1 MTTIRTHIAK
11 TRIARPLRRLAQC
24 ATVALLAIPGVSC
37 FSDGSLNVDP
47 NRSTTADPA
56 LLFTG
61 AEVKFS
67 LLRVGELTWPIA
79 LMSQMWASG
88 GRWGLEQAR
97 YDQTRVRS
105 AWGSIY
111 TDVLKNLVLATRDAE
126 AKTPRPN
133 NAIAQLKIYTAF
145 VYSQTSYLW
154 GDIPF
159 TEAAGGTVDFPKF
172 DSQESVLNGCIKL
185 LDEAIASIDANSQRI
200 GAPNDLYYGGD
211 MTKWRRFANS
221 LKFRILMT
229 MVDADPSKSA
239 AIGVMTAVPMI
250 ASTADEMKFPY
261 FDSPGR
267 QNPRFSFTAIF
278 RGGVQSDWYASNVMF
293 QEMVPFNDPRL
304 PVFFQPG
311 PGAPSGVYLSLDP
324 VQTYDPVRS
333 SLVNLNLLK
342 ANLPEV
348 SFSYSEQLLLEA
360 EAMGRG
366 FWAGGLA
373 GSETRFRQGVRESM
387 LAAGVAGSEA
397 DRYITSLPAF
407 SAANFRRELNRQQ
420 WLDLFM
426 RPADA
431 WVQWRRSGASGQEY
445 PAMTVPAGA
454 LSTNLM
460 RRLLYRSEEINSN
473 PNTPTGITVDKPLWF
488 DK

>member
-1 MTTIRTHIAK
+1 MTNRNLSLT
-11 TRIARPLRRLAQC
+11 RRLSRLG
-24 ATVALLAIPGVSC
+24 ATTLLAVSGVAC
-37 FSDGSLNVDP
+37 FADGALNVDP

-67 LLRVGELTWPIA
+67 LLRVAELTWPIA
-79 LMSQMWASG
+79 LMNQMWASG

-97 YDQTRVRS
+97 YDQTRIRS

-111 TDVLKNLVLATRDAE
+111 TDVLKNLVLATKDAE
-126 AKTPRPN
+126 SRTPKPN
-133 NAIAQLKIYTAF
+133 NSIAQLKIYTAF
-145 VYSQTSYLW
+145 VYSQTTLLW

-159 TEAAGGTVDFPKF
+159 SEAASGEVDQPKF
-172 DSQESVLNGCIKL
+172 DTQEAVLNGCIKL
-185 LDEAIASIDANSQRI
+185 LDDAMAQMDASSARI
-200 GAPNDLYYGGD
+200 TAPNDLYYSGD
-211 MTKWRRFANS
+211 MAKWRRFANS

-229 MVDADPSKSA
+229 MVDADPSKAA
-239 AIGVMTAVPMI
+239 AIGAMATQPMI
-250 ASTADEMKFPY
+250 AARGDEMKFPY

-278 RGGVQSDWYASNVMF
+278 RGGVQSDWYASDVMF
-293 QEMVPFNDPRL
+293 QEMVPLNDPRM
-304 PVFFQPG
+304 PFFFQPG
-311 PGAPSGVYLSLDP
+311 PGASPGQFSSLNP
-324 VQTYDPVRS
+324 VQEYNPQTS
-333 SLVNLNLLK
+333 SLVHLNLLK
-342 ANLPEV
+342 ANLPEM

-360 EAMGRG
+360 EATARG
-366 FWAGGLA
+366 FWQGGFGTADTRYRAGM
-373 GSETRFRQGVRESM
+373 RESM
-387 LAAGVAGSEA
+387 GALGVSTPAI
-397 DRYITSLPAF
+397 DTYITARPALNA
-407 SAANFRRELNRQQ
+407 SNFRTELGRQQ

-431 WVQWRRSGASGQEY
+431 WTQWRRSGVRGQEY

-460 RRLLYRSEEINSN
+460 RRLLYRNEEINSN
-473 PNTPTGITVDKPLWF
+473 VNTPKGLLLDTPLWF

>member
-1 MTTIRTHIAK
+1 MTNFRQTFVRRT
-11 TRIARPLRRLAQC
+11 TRAA
-24 ATVALLAIPGVSC
+24 AVALLAVPGISC
-37 FSDGSLNVDP
+37 FSDGLLNVDP

-67 LLRVGELTWPIA
+67 LLRVAELTWPIA
-79 LMSQMWASG
+79 LMNQMWASG

-97 YDQTRVRS
+97 YDQTRIRS

-133 NAIAQLKIYTAF
+133 NSIAQLKIYTAF

-159 TEAAGGTVDFPKF
+159 SEAAGGTVDFPKF
-172 DSQESVLNGCIKL
+172 DSQEAVLNGSIKL
-185 LDEAIASIDANSQRI
+185 IDEALAAIDANSARI

-211 MTKWRRFANS
+211 MTKWRRFGNS

-229 MVDADPSKSA
+229 MVDADASKA
-239 AIGVMTAVPMI
+239 TAIGAMASQQMI
-250 ASTADEMKFPY
+250 ASRGDEMKFPY

-293 QEMVPFNDPRL
+293 NEMVPLNDPRM
-304 PVFFQPG
+304 PIYFQPG
-311 PGAPSGVYLSLDP
+311 PGSPAGTFVSLDP

-333 SLVNLNLLK
+333 SLVNLNLLR

-348 SFSYSEQLLLEA
+348 SFSYSEQMLLEA
-360 EAMGRG
+360 EALGRG
-366 FWAGGLA
+366 FWPGGLGA
-373 GSETRFRQGVRESM
+373 AETRFRAGTRESM
-387 LAAGVAGSEA
+387 SASGVAA
-397 DRYITSLPAF
+397 PAIDTYINALPAF
-407 SAANFRRELNRQQ
+407 TAGNFRRELNRQQ

-426 RPADA
+426 RPVDA
-431 WVQWRRSGASGQEY
+431 YTQWRRSGPIGQEY
-445 PAMTVPAGA
+445 PSMTVPGGA
-454 LSTNLM
+454 LATSLM
-460 RRLLYRSEEINSN
+460 RRVLYRNEEINSN
-473 PNTPTGITVDKPLWF
+473 PNTPTGIVLDRPLWF

>member
-1 MTTIRTHIAK
+1 MTTLRQS
-11 TRIARPLRRLAQC
+11 IARR
-24 ATVALLAIPGVSC
+24 ATRFAGTALLALTGVAC
-37 FSDGSLNVDP
+37 FADGALNVDP

-67 LLRVGELTWPIA
+67 LLRVAELTWPIA
-79 LMSQMWASG
+79 LMNQQWASG

-97 YDQTRVRS
+97 YDQTRIRS

-111 TDVLKNLVLATRDAE
+111 TDVLKNLVLATRDAD
-126 AKTPRPN
+126 ARTPKPN
-133 NAIAQLKIYTAF
+133 NSIAQLKIYTAF
-145 VYSQTSYLW
+145 VFSQTSYLW

-159 TEAAGGTVDFPKF
+159 SEAAGGQVDVPKF
-172 DSQESVLNGCIKL
+172 DSQEAVLNGCIKL
-185 LDEAIASIDANSQRI
+185 LDEAMAQIDASSARI
-200 GAPNDLYYGGD
+200 VAPNDLYYGGD
-211 MTKWRRFANS
+211 MAKWRRFANS

-229 MVDADPSKSA
+229 MVDADPAKSA
-239 AIGVMTAVPMI
+239 AIGAMASQSMI
-250 ASTADEMKFPY
+250 AARGDDMKFPY

-293 QEMVPFNDPRL
+293 SEMVPLNDPRM
-304 PVFFQPG
+304 PIFFQPG
-311 PGAPSGVYLSLDP
+311 PGAAPGQFFSLNP
-324 VQTYDPVRS
+324 VEQYNPTTS
-333 SLVNLNLLK
+333 SLVNLGLLK

-348 SFSYSEQLLLEA
+348 SFSYSEQMLLEA
-360 EAMGRG
+360 EAMARG
-366 FWAGGLA
+366 FWQGGVA
-373 GSETRFRQGVRESM
+373 AADARYRAGVRESM
-387 LAAGVAGSEA
+387 SAVGVSTPAIDTYIAALPTLNGS
-397 DRYITSLPAF
+397 
-407 SAANFRRELNRQQ
+407 NFRSELNRQQ

-426 RPADA
+426 RPADM
-431 WVQWRRSGASGQEY
+431 WTQWRRSGPAGQEY

-454 LSTNLM
+454 ASTNLM

>member
-1 MTTIRTHIAK
+1 MTNFRQTLVR
-11 TRIARPLRRLAQC
+11 RVARA
-24 ATVALLAIPGVSC
+24 AAVALLAVPGASC
-37 FSDGSLNVDP
+37 FSDGLLNVDP

-79 LMSQMWASG
+79 LMSQMWSSG

-97 YDQTRVRS
+97 YDQTRIRS

-111 TDVLKNLVLATRDAE
+111 TDVLKNLVLATKDAE
-126 AKTPRPN
+126 SATPKPN
-133 NAIAQLKIYTAF
+133 NSIAQLKIYTAF

-159 TEAAGGTVDFPKF
+159 SEAAGGTVDFPKF
-172 DSQESVLNGCIKL
+172 DSQEAVLNGCIKL
-185 LDEAIASIDANSQRI
+185 LDEAMASIDANSKRI
-200 GAPNDLYYGGD
+200 GAPNDLYYSGD

-229 MVDADPSKSA
+229 MVDADPAKSA
-239 AIGVMTAVPMI
+239 AIGAMTAQPMI
-250 ASTADEMKFPY
+250 ASRGDEMKFPY
-261 FDSPGR
+261 FDTPGR

-293 QEMVPFNDPRL
+293 NEMVPLSDPRL
-304 PVFFQPG
+304 SLFFQPG
-311 PGAPSGVYLSLDP
+311 PSAGVGNFVSLDP
-324 VQTYDPVRS
+324 VQEYNAATS

-348 SFSYSEQLLLEA
+348 SFSYSEQMLLEA
-360 EAMGRG
+360 EAIGRG
-366 FWAGGLA
+366 FWTGGVGA
-373 GSETRFRQGVRESM
+373 SDARYRAGVRESM
-387 LAAGVAGSEA
+387 SAVGVA
-397 DRYITSLPAF
+397 TSAVESYVNALPALNG
-407 SAANFRRELNRQQ
+407 SNFRRELNRQQ

-431 WVQWRRSGASGQEY
+431 WVQWRRSGPAGQEY
-445 PAMTVPAGA
+445 PAMAVPAGA

-460 RRLLYRSEEINSN
+460 RRVLYRNEEINSN
-473 PNTPTGITVDKPLWF
+473 PNTPTGITLDKPLWF

>member
-1 MTTIRTHIAK
+1 MTSLRHS
-11 TRIARPLRRLAQC
+11 IARRVTQA
-24 ATVALLAIPGVSC
+24 AAVTLLAVPATSC
-37 FSDGSLNVDP
+37 FSDGLLNVDP

-97 YDQTRVRS
+97 YDQTRIRS

-111 TDVLKNLVLATRDAE
+111 TDVLKNLVLATNDA
-126 AKTPRPN
+126 AARTPKPN
-133 NAIAQLKIYTAF
+133 NSIAQLKIYTAF

-159 TEAAGGTVDFPKF
+159 SEAAAGSVDFPKF
-172 DSQESVLNGCIKL
+172 DSQEAVLNGCIKL
-185 LDEAIASIDANSQRI
+185 LDEALASIDASSARI
-200 GAPNDLYYGGD
+200 VAPNDLYYGGD

-229 MVDADPSKSA
+229 MVDADPAKNA
-239 AIGVMTAVPMI
+239 AIGAMAAQPMI
-250 ASTADEMKFPY
+250 ASRGDEMKFPY
-261 FDSPGR
+261 FDTPGR

-278 RGGVQSDWYASNVMF
+278 RGGVQSDWYAANVMF
-293 QEMVPFNDPRL
+293 NEMVPFNDPRM
-304 PVFFQPG
+304 PIYFQPG
-311 PGAPSGVYLSLDP
+311 TGAAGAFVSLDP
-324 VQTYDPVRS
+324 VQSYDAARS

-360 EAMGRG
+360 EAIGRG
-366 FWAGGLA
+366 FWPGGLGA
-373 GSETRFRQGVRESM
+373 TDTRFRAGTRESM
-387 LAAGVAGSEA
+387 SAAGVATPA
-397 DRYITSLPAF
+397 LDTYINALPTLTS
-407 SAANFRRELNRQQ
+407 ANYRRELNRQQ

-431 WVQWRRSGASGQEY
+431 WVQWRRSGPIGQEY

-454 LSTNLM
+454 LATSLM
-460 RRLLYRSEEINSN
+460 RRVLYRNEEINSN
-473 PNTPTGITVDKPLWF
+473 PNTPTGILLDRPLWF